1 MNRIDSMFAELK
13 KQFGSDAVGAL
24 QQSISNLTDRMNT
37 AETEISKRLKIK
49 P

>member
-1 MNRIDSMFAELK
+1 MVRRIK
-13 KQFGSDAVGAL
+13 KQFGSDAIGAL
-24 QQSISNLTDRMNT
+24 QQSINNLTDRMNT